1 MTTNEAI
8 KKLNDKI
15 EKIQVQRTKAET
27 KREVLLSRL
36 DSELSKYEKEYGV
49 SLKGKTLKDTIKA
62 ISLEQKKVSDDLEG
76 EYNRKLLVVS
86 AIEKGN
92 IDEANELLGIKPVSE
107 DLDEEP
113 AEEGTSEECANE
125 VVEEPDEDL
134 DEDFDDLS
142 DIATEDDDF
151 GIDEDDLSDTDT
163 EDDDF
168 GIDEDDTKKEEV
180 KKPIGSSVDETVKEL
195 DDEDDEDDIYAS
207 LDDVDFEDFGF
218 GSILNGTELD
228 V

>member
-15 EKIQVQRTKAET
+15 EKIQIQRTKAET

-62 ISLEQKKVSDDLEG
+62 ISSEQKKVFDDLEG

-92 IDEANELLGIKPVSE
+92 IAEANELLGIKPVPE

-113 AEEGTSEECANE
+113 IEEDTPEEGINE
-125 VVEEPDEDL
+125 VIEEPDEDL
-134 DEDFDDLS
+134 DGDFDDLS

-151 GIDEDDLSDTDT
+151 GIDEDDLSDTVT

-168 GIDEDDTKKEEV
+168 GIDDDDTKKEEV
-180 KKPIGSSVDETVKEL
+180 KKPLGSSVDETVKEL
-195 DDEDDEDDIYAS
+195 DDEDDIYAS

>member
-62 ISLEQKKVSDDLEG
+62 ISSEQKKVFDDLEG

-86 AIEKGN
+86 AIENGN
-92 IDEANELLGIKPVSE
+92 IAEANELLGIKPVPE
-107 DLDEEP
+107 DIDEEP
-113 AEEGTSEECANE
+113 IEEDTSGEGINE

-134 DEDFDDLS
+134 DGDFDDLS
-142 DIATEDDDF
+142 DIATDDDDF
-151 GIDEDDLSDTDT
+151 GIDEDDLSDTAS

-168 GIDEDDTKKEEV
+168 GIDDDDTKKEEV
-180 KKPIGSSVDETVKEL
+180 KKPLGSSVDETVKEL
-195 DDEDDEDDIYAS
+195 DDEDDIYAS